1 MKKLLYKELALAA
14 HPTSI
19 VFACLGCLVVVPAY
33 PYTVIFMFGC
43 LAPFLTFQ
51 YARETNDLWYTAL
64 LPVTKKESVRGKC
77 LLIVSIQLFQLLI
90 AVPSVFLRKI
100 LEVGNNP
107 VGIDA
112 TIAWFGFGM
121 IIYGIFDLIFF
132 PAYYRNGYKAG
143 RAFIIAAIPMLLMM
157 VIVEG
162 AVRIPQLAWL
172 DSYALPDLMRQ
183 IPVLLIAILCYGGF
197 VSLAYKISVKRFEH
211 VDL

>member
-1 MKKLLYKELALAA
+1 MKLLYKELALAA

-43 LAPFLTFQ
+43 LAPYRTFR

-112 TIAWFGFGM
+112 TIAWFGFGLM
-121 IIYGIFDLIFF
+121 IYGIFDLIFF

-157 VIVEG
+157 VIVES

-197 VSLAYKISVKRFEH
+197 VSLAYKISVKRFKH

>member
-1 MKKLLYKELALAA
+1 MSADCLYPAISVIDRC
-14 HPTSI
+14 SI
-19 VFACLGCLVVVPAY
+19 CL
-33 PYTVIFMFGC
+33 F
-43 LAPFLTFQ
+43 
-51 YARETNDLWYTAL
+51 
-64 LPVTKKESVRGKC
+64 K
-77 LLIVSIQLFQLLI
+77 
-90 AVPSVFLRKI
+90 KI
-100 LEVGNNP
+100 LEVENNP

-112 TIAWFGFGM
+112 TIAWFGFGLM
-121 IIYGIFDLIFF
+121 IYGIFDLIFF

-172 DSYALPDLMRQ
+172 DIYTLPDLMRQ

>member
-1 MKKLLYKELALAA
+1 MKLLYKELALAA

-43 LAPFLTFQ
+43 LAPYLTFQ

-64 LPVTKKESVRGKC
+64 LPVTKKESVQGKC

-90 AVPSVFLRKI
+90 AVPSVFLRRI
-100 LEVGNNP
+100 LEVENNP

-112 TIAWFGFGM
+112 TIAWFGFGLM
-121 IIYGIFDLIFF
+121 IYGIFDLIFF

-172 DSYALPDLMRQ
+172 DIYTLPDLMRQ